1 MLNPASPPPPK
12 AARTVRLLD
21 HKDDECD
28 ETLPVAP
35 LDPAKLIPTKE
46 PPVNSKAASIRAL
59 LRDHPD
65 GLGYDGLCKGT
76 GIARDRIVAHL
87 ANLLTAGDIKG
98 YELPGRG
105 RVFKIT
111 GGGVDKVAERKPN
124 QTPTVNHKA
133 AAPEQH
139 ASSRE
144 DTARAAP
151 STAADRKPADESNSP
166 ATGSSSDS
174 AATSSVAPQAS
185 ESARPEPVPSISGG
199 GSARATD
206 HQPVVPQASAP
217 VRPETASSPVL
228 PPARATDPET
238 EAPQAEEAA
247 RPSVGSFPLPGRSAA
262 NPARASVPDDA
273 HAVSVELVCIAAKNA
288 IAELRSAFG
297 DRELRR
303 TWPELADA
311 IDNFQR
317 ADLIYLATKGRA

>member
-1 MLNPASPPPPK
+1 MSGLMDTLNPASPPPAK
-12 AARTVRLLD
+12 GARTVRPLD
-21 HKDDECD
+21 HKDDDRD
-28 ETLPVAP
+28 ETIPVAP
-35 LDPAKLIPTKE
+35 LDPAKLTPMKA

-185 ESARPEPVPSISGG
+185 VTARTEAPSSLDASG
-199 GSARATD
+199 
-206 HQPVVPQASAP
+206 
-217 VRPETASSPVL
+217 
-228 PPARATDPET
+228 PARATDLT
-238 EAPQAEEAA
+238 EAPQSLDTARSGAGPIPAA
-247 RPSVGSFPLPGRSAA
+247 HS
-262 NPARASVPDDA
+262 ARASALDDT
-273 HAVSVELVCIAAKNA
+273 HAIAVELVAITAKTL
-288 IAELRSAFG
+288 IAEVRGAFG
-297 DRELRR
+297 DRELHR

-311 IDNFQR
+311 IANFQR
-317 ADLIYLATKGRA
+317 ADRIYLATKGRA